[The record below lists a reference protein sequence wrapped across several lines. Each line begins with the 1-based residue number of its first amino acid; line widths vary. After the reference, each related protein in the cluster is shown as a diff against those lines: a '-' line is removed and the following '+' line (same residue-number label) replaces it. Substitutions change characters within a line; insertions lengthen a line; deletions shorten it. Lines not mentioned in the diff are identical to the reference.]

1 MSGIFAIRTDASATT
16 GSGHIRR
23 MTILARYLKANGF
36 TPLLLCGPDTE
47 AVLPALRE
55 VFDHVQVIHD
65 EAEGVAA
72 LAAHGPAVRGIFFD
86 HYGLDADTHRRYRA
100 AAPFLAAID
109 DMANRPLDVDMLF
122 DVNLGRSTANYA
134 GLVPDHADVHIG
146 SHFQIINPI
155 FFDMRDACLARRRGH
170 AGRIERLFIAMG
182 GTDPFGMT
190 VQALDTAAALLPDT
204 RIDVVAGSMTAGL
217 DRLRARAA
225 AIGPRVALH
234 IDSTDVAQ
242 LMCHADLAIG
252 AGGTM
257 TWERNCLGLPSVV
270 LVLAD
275 NQEMVGAA
283 MAESG
288 GAIVLDAQSGY
299 PADAVADALALLARD
314 PEQLIDMGRKAAQLS
329 GRNGA
334 ELTAD
339 ILTAHMTGRSAP
351 QNKV

>member
-1 MSGIFAIRTDASATT
+1 MPGIFAIRTDASATT

-23 MTILARYLKANGF
+23 MTILARYLNANGF
-36 TPLLLCGPDTE
+36 TTLLLCGPETE
-47 AVLPALRE
+47 AVLPALHD
-55 VFDHVQVIHD
+55 VFHQVRVIH
-65 EAEGVAA
+65 EESEGVAA
-72 LAAHGPAVRGIFFD
+72 LAAQSSDVVGLFFD
-86 HYGLDADTHRRYRA
+86 HYGLGADTHRLYRD

-122 DVNLGRSTANYA
+122 DVNLGRSQVTYT
-134 GLVPDHADVHIG
+134 GLVPDHAEIHVG
-146 SHFQIINPI
+146 SHFQIINPV
-155 FFDMRDACLARRRGH
+155 FFDIRDDCLARRRSHSGQ
-170 AGRIERLFIAMG
+170 IERLFIAMG

-190 VQALDTAAALLPDT
+190 IQALDTAAAVLPDT

-217 DRLRARAA
+217 DNLRQRAA
-225 AIGPRVALH
+225 ELGSRVALH
-234 IDSTDVAQ
+234 VDSTEVAQ

-288 GAIVLDAQSGY
+288 GAIVLDAQGSY
-299 PADAVADALALLARD
+299 PAAAVADALRHLARS
-314 PEQLIDMGRKAAQLS
+314 PQELIDMSREAARLS

-339 ILTAHMTGRSAP
+339 ILTEHITGRPAP
-351 QNKV
+351 TDGV